1 LEASKKYNLDIKKTA
16 FIGDVGS
23 TDMLA
28 VDLVGAKKIL
38 VLTGWEKSSYDQ
50 YRHILANVEP
60 DYVAENLLDAVK
72 WVIDND
78 VQ

>member
-1 LEASKKYNLDIKKTA
+1 MVTAIVISQKTKTV

-28 VDLVGAKKIL
+28 AHTVGAMKVL
-38 VLTGWEKSSYDQ
+38 VLTGWGQGSLNQ
-50 YRHILANVEP
+50 YRDNWAEVEP

-72 WVIDND
+72 WVISKNEE
-78 VQ
+78 